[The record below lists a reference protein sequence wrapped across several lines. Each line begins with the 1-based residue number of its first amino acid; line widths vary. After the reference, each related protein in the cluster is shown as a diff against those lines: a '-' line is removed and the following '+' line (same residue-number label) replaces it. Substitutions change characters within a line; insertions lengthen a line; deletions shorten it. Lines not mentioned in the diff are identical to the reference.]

1 MLEANGLE
9 RFLKGSNIQRI
20 APATAIADTAIM
32 VTITMVTS

>member
-9 RFLKGSNIQRI
+9 RFVKGSNIQRT
-20 APATAIADTAIM
+20 APATAITDTAFM